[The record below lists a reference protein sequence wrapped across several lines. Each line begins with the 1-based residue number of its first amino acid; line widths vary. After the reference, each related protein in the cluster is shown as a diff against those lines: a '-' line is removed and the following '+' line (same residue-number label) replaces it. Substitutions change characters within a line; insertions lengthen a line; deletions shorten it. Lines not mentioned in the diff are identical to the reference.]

1 MYSRTFWL
9 NHVEDQHGQVIQ
21 QGTLLDQ
28 DHFNNVE
35 VGISD
40 SYLAQQISRFK
51 QIQEDYDT
59 LSEVK
64 SVSLAMN
71 ASLPWPFNNK
81 ENTVALSQLREHT
94 DYSVEVEVVS
104 YSGGRLGNIQVKD
117 RALNG
122 FKLLHDG
129 SATTVNVIVRITG
142 GMIN

>member
-1 MYSRTFWL
+1 MYTRSYWQD
-9 NHVEDQHGQVIQ
+9 HVVDQYGTVIQ
-21 QGTLLDQ
+21 QGTLMDQ
-28 DHFNNVE
+28 THFNNVE

-71 ASLPWPFNNK
+71 ALPWPFNNK

>member
-1 MYSRTFWL
+1 MYSRTYWL

-71 ASLPWPFNNK
+71 ALPWPFNNK

-94 DYSVEVEVVS
+94 DYSVEVAVVS

>member
-1 MYSRTFWL
+1 MYTRSYWQD
-9 NHVEDQHGQVIQ
+9 HVVDQYGTVIQ
-21 QGTLLDQ
+21 QGTLMDQ

-51 QIQEDYDT
+51 QLQEDYDT

-71 ASLPWPFNNK
+71 ALPWPFNNK

>member
-1 MYSRTFWL
+1 M
-9 NHVEDQHGQVIQ
+9 
-21 QGTLLDQ
+21 
-28 DHFNNVE
+28 E
-35 VGISD
+35 VGVSD

-71 ASLPWPFNNK
+71 ALPWPFNNK

>member
-1 MYSRTFWL
+1 MDSRTFWL

-40 SYLAQQISRFK
+40 SYLAQQISRFM
-51 QIQEDYDT
+51 QIQEDFDT

-71 ASLPWPFNNK
+71 ALPWPFNNK

>member
-71 ASLPWPFNNK
+71 ALPWPFNNK

-94 DYSVEVEVVS
+94 DYSVEVEIVS

>member
-1 MYSRTFWL
+1 MYSRTYWL
-9 NHVEDQHGQVIQ
+9 DHVVDQHGQVIQ

-35 VGISD
+35 VGVSD

-71 ASLPWPFNNK
+71 ALPWPFNNK

>member
-35 VGISD
+35 GGISD

-71 ASLPWPFNNK
+71 ALPWPFNNK

>member
-1 MYSRTFWL
+1 MYSRTYWL

-71 ASLPWPFNNK
+71 ALPWPFNNK

>member
-35 VGISD
+35 VGIFD

-71 ASLPWPFNNK
+71 ALPWPFNNK

-142 GMIN
+142 GLIN

>member
-28 DHFNNVE
+28 DHFNNLE
-35 VGISD
+35 IGISD

-71 ASLPWPFNNK
+71 ALPWPFNNK

>member
-28 DHFNNVE
+28 DHLNNLE

-71 ASLPWPFNNK
+71 ALPWPFNNK

>member
-1 MYSRTFWL
+1 MYSRTYWL

-28 DHFNNVE
+28 DHFNNLE
-35 VGISD
+35 VGITD

-51 QIQEDYDT
+51 QLQEDYDT

-64 SVSLAMN
+64 SVTLAMN
-71 ASLPWPFNNK
+71 ALPWPFNNK

>member
-71 ASLPWPFNNK
+71 ALPWPFNNK

>member
-28 DHFNNVE
+28 DHLNNVE
-35 VGISD
+35 VGILD
-40 SYLAQQISRFK
+40 NYLAQQISRFK
-51 QIQEDYDT
+51 QIQEGYDT

-71 ASLPWPFNNK
+71 ALPWPFNNK

>member
-1 MYSRTFWL
+1 MYPRSYWQD
-9 NHVEDQHGQVIQ
+9 HVVDQYGTVIQ
-21 QGTLLDQ
+21 QGTLMDQ
-28 DHFNNVE
+28 THFNNVE

-51 QIQEDYDT
+51 QLQEDYDT

-71 ASLPWPFNNK
+71 ALPWPFNNK

>member
-28 DHFNNVE
+28 DRFNNVE

-71 ASLPWPFNNK
+71 ALPWPFNNK

>member
-9 NHVEDQHGQVIQ
+9 NHAEDQHGQVIQ

-71 ASLPWPFNNK
+71 ALPWPFNNK

>member
-1 MYSRTFWL
+1 MYTRSYWQD
-9 NHVEDQHGQVIQ
+9 HVVDQYGTVIQ
-21 QGTLLDQ
+21 QGTLMDQ
-28 DHFNNVE
+28 THFNNVE
-35 VGISD
+35 VGITD

-71 ASLPWPFNNK
+71 ALPWPFNNK

>member
-9 NHVEDQHGQVIQ
+9 NHVVDQHGQVIQ

-51 QIQEDYDT
+51 QLQEDYDT

-71 ASLPWPFNNK
+71 ALPWPFNNK

>member
-1 MYSRTFWL
+1 MYSRTYWL

-71 ASLPWPFNNK
+71 ALPWPFNNK
-81 ENTVALSQLREHT
+81 ENTVALSQLREHS

-129 SATTVNVIVRITG
+129 SATTVNVVVRITG

>member
-35 VGISD
+35 VGIFD

-71 ASLPWPFNNK
+71 ALPWPFNNK

>member
-1 MYSRTFWL
+1 MYSRTYWL
-9 NHVEDQHGQVIQ
+9 DHVVDQHGQVIQ

-71 ASLPWPFNNK
+71 ALPWPFNNK

>member
-1 MYSRTFWL
+1 MYSRTYWL

-71 ASLPWPFNNK
+71 ALPWPFNNK
-81 ENTVALSQLREHT
+81 ENTVALSQLREHS

>member
-1 MYSRTFWL
+1 MYPRTYWL
-9 NHVEDQHGQVIQ
+9 NHTVDQHGQVIQ
-21 QGTLLDQ
+21 QGTLMDQ

-71 ASLPWPFNNK
+71 ALPWPFNNK
-81 ENTVALSQLREHT
+81 ENTVALSLLREHT

-129 SATTVNVIVRITG
+129 SATTVDVIVRITG

>member
-1 MYSRTFWL
+1 MYSRTYWL

-64 SVSLAMN
+64 SVSLTMN
-71 ASLPWPFNNK
+71 ALPWPFNNK

>member
-1 MYSRTFWL
+1 MYSRTYWL

-40 SYLAQQISRFK
+40 NYLAQQISRFK

-71 ASLPWPFNNK
+71 ALPWPFNNK

>member
-35 VGISD
+35 VGVSD

-71 ASLPWPFNNK
+71 ALPWPFNNK

>member
-28 DHFNNVE
+28 DHLNNME

-40 SYLAQQISRFK
+40 NHLAQQISRFK

-71 ASLPWPFNNK
+71 ALPWPFNNK

>member
-1 MYSRTFWL
+1 MYSRTYWL
-9 NHVEDQHGQVIQ
+9 DHVEDQHGQVIQ
-21 QGTLLDQ
+21 QGTLLNQ

-71 ASLPWPFNNK
+71 ALPWPFNNK

>member
-71 ASLPWPFNNK
+71 ALPWPFNNK

-104 YSGGRLGNIQVKD
+104 YGGGRLGNIQVKD

>member
-35 VGISD
+35 VGVSD
-40 SYLAQQISRFK
+40 SYLAQQIRRFK

-71 ASLPWPFNNK
+71 ALPWPFNNK

>member
-1 MYSRTFWL
+1 MYSRTYWL
-9 NHVEDQHGQVIQ
+9 NHVEDQQGQVIQ

-28 DHFNNVE
+28 DHFNNAE
-35 VGISD
+35 VGITD

-64 SVSLAMN
+64 SVSLAMS
-71 ASLPWPFNNK
+71 ALPWPFNNK

-129 SATTVNVIVRITG
+129 SATTVNVIVRVTG

>member
-51 QIQEDYDT
+51 QLQEDYDT

-71 ASLPWPFNNK
+71 ALPWPFNNK

>member
-1 MYSRTFWL
+1 MYSRTYWL

-64 SVSLAMN
+64 NVSLAMN
-71 ASLPWPFNNK
+71 ALPWPFNNK

>member
-1 MYSRTFWL
+1 MYTRSYWQD
-9 NHVEDQHGQVIQ
+9 HVVDQYGTDIQ
-21 QGTLLDQ
+21 QGTLMDQ
-28 DHFNNVE
+28 THFNNVE
-35 VGISD
+35 VGITD

-71 ASLPWPFNNK
+71 ALPWPFNNK

>member
-21 QGTLLDQ
+21 PGTLLDQ

-71 ASLPWPFNNK
+71 ALPWPFNNK
-81 ENTVALSQLREHT
+81 ENTVALSQRREHT

>member
-1 MYSRTFWL
+1 MYSRTYWL

-35 VGISD
+35 VGVSD

-71 ASLPWPFNNK
+71 ALPWPFNNK